1 MSCSFQFRKDHI
13 DVIEYLIKTNQLTGE
28 SLDDQNRNILFHA
41 LPLGNI
47 SMIEHLLKSV
57 ESFHSLN
64 FRLYRSILLE
74 FTQFRYQFTC

>member
-1 MSCSFQFRKDHI
+1 MKFILLYFVYVYRKDRI
-13 DVIEYLIKTNQLTGE
+13 DVIEYFIKTKQLTGE

-57 ESFHSLN
+57 E
-64 FRLYRSILLE
+64 
-74 FTQFRYQFTC
+74 

>member
-1 MSCSFQFRKDHI
+1 LINFFTNFSLGFRKDRI

-47 SMIEHLLKSV
+47 IMIEHILKSV
-57 ESFHSLN
+57 E
-64 FRLYRSILLE
+64 
-74 FTQFRYQFTC
+74 

>member
-1 MSCSFQFRKDHI
+1 LINFFTNFSLGFRKDHI

-47 SMIEHLLKSV
+47 FMIEHLLKSV
-57 ESFHSLN
+57 E
-64 FRLYRSILLE
+64 
-74 FTQFRYQFTC
+74 

>member
-1 MSCSFQFRKDHI
+1 MINFFTNFSLGFRKDRI

-47 SMIEHLLKSV
+47 IMIEHILKSV
-57 ESFHSLN
+57 E
-64 FRLYRSILLE
+64 
-74 FTQFRYQFTC
+74 